1 MTATLRAPGHPGE
14 VRVEDLAGPPRTADG
29 AIDLDALVRAL
40 APCDLLESPPGGGWS
55 YVVPHQP
62 ARLVDD
68 GRRTRWVT
76 RDGVEDL
83 GADPLRALD
92 TWCAARGLT
101 PDAPRDP
108 DLPPFTGG
116 LIGAVGYD
124 LARRIER
131 LPAAA
136 VDDRGSHHLDLRVA
150 EVVVALAPARDR
162 ALLLVRPLLGAH
174 GTRGLGARRA
184 EVLARLT
191 RPPAADD
198 DPRPHPQ
205 AVRTTLPGPAYEAA
219 VRTALEQIAAG
230 NSFQVN
236 LSQRITAHWPGDVHA
251 LYRALR
257 TQSTAVHGAALP
269 SAGLASISPETFL
282 AVDAGTV
289 RTRPIKGTRP
299 RAGDPLLDAALADDL
314 TTSPKDRAENV
325 MIVDLQRNDLGR
337 ICRPGSVRAPELARL
352 EAHPTVWHLVST
364 VEGRLTAGVG
374 YGGLLRAT
382 FPCGSVTGAPKVRSM
397 AIIDALEP
405 VRRGFYCG
413 AIGFLAP
420 GAAGLSVAIRTAVL
434 HADGSVD
441 HGAGGGVV
449 ADSDPRA
456 EHAESLDKAAAF
468 LRAVAA
474 TRVAAA

>member
-1 MTATLRAPGHPGE
+1 MTATLRAPGRPGDL
-14 VRVEDLAGPPRTADG
+14 RVDALTAPPRTRDG
-29 AIDLDALVRAL
+29 RVDLDALVRAL
-40 APCDLLESPPGGGWS
+40 SPCDLLESPPGADWS
-55 YVVPHQP
+55 YVVPHQTG
-62 ARLVDD
+62 RLVDD
-68 GRRTRWVT
+68 GHRTRWIT
-76 RDGVEDL
+76 RAGVQDL
-83 GADPLRALD
+83 GADPLSALD
-92 TWCAARGLT
+92 AWCRTRGLV

-131 LPAAA
+131 LPTLAD
-136 VDDRGSHHLDLRVA
+136 DDRRSPHLDLRVA
-150 EVVVALAPARDR
+150 EVVVALSPQRDQ
-162 ALLLVRPLLGAH
+162 ALLLARALDGPGGHRDLAQRMTEVR
-174 GTRGLGARRA
+174 ARIA
-184 EVLARLT
+184 AAP
-191 RPPAADD
+191 PPAAD
-198 DPRPHPQ
+198 PQ
-205 AVRTTLPGPAYEAA
+205 PTAQPVRTSLPGPAYEAA
-219 VRTALEQIAAG
+219 VRAALAQIAAG

-236 LSQRITAHWPGDVHA
+236 LSQRITAHWPGGVHA

-257 TQSTAVHGAALP
+257 SHSTGVHGAALP
-269 SAGLASISPETFL
+269 ATGLASISPETFL
-282 AVDAGTV
+282 AVDTGRV

-337 ICRPGSVRAPELARL
+337 TCRPGSVRVPELARL

-364 VEGRLTAGVG
+364 VEGRLAPDVG

-405 VRRGFYCG
+405 VRRGLYCG
-413 AIGFLAP
+413 AIGFLAA

-434 HADGSVD
+434 HRDGSVD
-441 HGAGGGVV
+441 YGAGGGVV

-468 LRAVAA
+468 LRAVGAK
-474 TRVAAA
+474 RVVAA